1 VKSEESTSRNIA
13 WGPSITI
20 AIGGL
25 LFLLGAVR
33 FALSHRF
40 GFIDALH
47 CCLAVVPAAALL
59 LVLAY
64 VVQHAKLV
72 SVMPLFVAG
81 VLVFTFPV
89 FDIALGLALIAA
101 VAGPALSEWKNEKR
115 LLKSA
120 VVHGGEDEEH
130 R

>member
-1 VKSEESTSRNIA
+1 
-13 WGPSITI
+13 
-20 AIGGL
+20 
-25 LFLLGAVR
+25 
-33 FALSHRF
+33 
-40 GFIDALH
+40 
-47 CCLAVVPAAALL
+47 LL

-81 VLVFTFPV
+81 VLIFTFPV